1 MIKTILSL
9 SLIGLSVAFASE
21 ETAKPETHE
30 MFWKT
35 VNTILLFAGFFYV
48 VKKYV
53 IPFFQDR
60 RNSIENMI
68 KEAEN
73 ANLESKKALEEANKK
88 LEEAKYKLAE
98 SVKIA
103 EETAEME
110 RKHAIQEAEEM
121 AERIKKQ
128 AKEAVEVE
136 IRKGELQLKKYAV
149 EKALE
154 VSEKLIRE
162 KLNENTNKAIIQKTL
177 KTLEA

>member
-1 MIKTILSL
+1 MIKTIFSIM
-9 SLIGLSVAFASE
+9 LIGFSIVFAEE
-21 ETAKPETHE
+21 ETAKPENHE

-35 VNTILLFAGFFYV
+35 VNTILLFAGFFYII
-48 VKKYV
+48 KKYA
-53 IPFFQDR
+53 IPFFNDR
-60 RNSIENMI
+60 KNSIESMI

-103 EETAEME
+103 EETAKTE
-110 RKHAIQEAEEM
+110 RENALKEAEEM

-128 AKEAVEVE
+128 AKEAVEIE
-136 IRKGELQLKKYAV
+136 IRKGEMKLKKYAV

-154 VSEKLIRE
+154 VSEKLVKE
-162 KLNENTNKAIIQKTL
+162 KINEKTNKAIIEKTL